1 MKKYKKVYIYRES
14 KFPDDGWIQP
24 CFKCYAPTSGQY
36 ELDTVKTNT
45 AFYEIHVYV
54 CQNCQEVFEDNDE
67 EYDNFLDRCAKY
79 IEKYIIFR

>member
-1 MKKYKKVYIYRES
+1 MKKYKKVYIYCES

-45 AFYEIHVYV
+45 AFYEYTSTYV
-54 CQNCQEVFEDNDE
+54 KIVKKYLKTTMKNMLI
-67 EYDNFLDRCAKY
+67 FLTVVPSILRNT
-79 IEKYIIFR
+79 